1 MENQIENSSCAPSA
15 KSLIVL
21 IGIVFGALIAF
32 TANETFMSI
41 IAGAVIGLIVAI
53 FFNSV
58 IYPQKTHDR

>member
-1 MENQIENSSCAPSA
+1 MENQIENNSCTPNA

-21 IGIVFGALIAF
+21 IAIVFSALIAF
-32 TANETFMSI
+32 TASGSFTSI
-41 IAGAVIGLIVAI
+41 VIGAIVGLIIGI